1 MPFRRVPK
9 EVKAEA
15 LKKCLKLENIKE
27 AAEEFDIS
35 ESTLR
40 RDYQKVLDN
49 VEESISKGPI
59 DVLKKKLQKLWSRLV
74 DRFLEKKS
82 TNLKKD

>member
-1 MPFRRVPK
+1 MPFRRIPN

-15 LKKCLKLENIKE
+15 IKKCLKLENIKE
-27 AAEEFDIS
+27 VAEEYGIS

-59 DVLKKKLQKLWSRLV
+59 DALKKKLRRLGSRLFH
-74 DRFLEKKS
+74 RGLE
-82 TNLKKD
+82 